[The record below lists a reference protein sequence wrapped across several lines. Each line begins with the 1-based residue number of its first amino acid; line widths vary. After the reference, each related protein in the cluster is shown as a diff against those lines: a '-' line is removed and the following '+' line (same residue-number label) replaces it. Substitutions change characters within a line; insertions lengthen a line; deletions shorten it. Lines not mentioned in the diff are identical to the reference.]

1 MKLRSA
7 SDMLLL
13 REWSSRQIICTAKG
27 VKKRGLGSPECN
39 DHTAHRD
46 QSPAYI
52 DRCGGSLVEP
62 DLGQYLG
69 HQEKQHHINPKQFAK
84 IPMGNIDREP
94 IKRQHNR
101 ARDQENSA
109 HRACRSMHAALK

>member
-27 VKKRGLGSPECN
+27 VKQRGLSSPECN

-46 QSPAYI
+46 QSPAYV
-52 DRCGGSLVEP
+52 DRRGGSLVKP
-62 DLGQYLG
+62 DLGQYLR
-69 HQEKQHHINPKQFAK
+69 HQEKQHHINPQQLAE
-84 IPMGNIDREP
+84 IPMGNIDCEP
-94 IKRQHNR
+94 VKRQDNR
-101 ARDQENSA
+101 AGDQENSA
-109 HRACRSMHAALK
+109 HRACRAMHAALK